1 MSVPTFDVESARWP
15 ANECSVA
22 RGTWSK
28 NNSRCVWW
36 NAMDLGSG
44 VQNHVTI
51 YVRFLFLFG
60 IKEYRIL
67 TLIHKWTD
75 VSEILVFSGL
85 PSLTVS

>member
-1 MSVPTFDVESARWP
+1 
-15 ANECSVA
+15 
-22 RGTWSK
+22 
-28 NNSRCVWW
+28 
-36 NAMDLGSG
+36 MDLGSG